1 MDAISLQLRYVC
13 TSPALVYG
21 GMPCPAMH
29 CQGMTNLDYDGLW
42 EFYLHQKNPMYVQ

>member
-1 MDAISLQLRYVC
+1 MDAISLQLRYVPLS
-13 TSPALVYG
+13 SPALALL
-21 GMPCPAMH
+21 PIAQQ